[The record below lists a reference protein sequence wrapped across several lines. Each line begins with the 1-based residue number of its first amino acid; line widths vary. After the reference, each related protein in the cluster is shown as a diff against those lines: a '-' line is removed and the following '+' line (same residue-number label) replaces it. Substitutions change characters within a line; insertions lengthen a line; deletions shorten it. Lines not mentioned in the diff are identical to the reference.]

1 MEIHTGLFL
10 KIFYCDK
17 KTPLFPP
24 IVINDHLI
32 SGFREMANFLNLY
45 FAKQCKT
52 IALPTEK
59 NYLAVDFEDQDIL
72 KIIRTFDINK
82 AHVHEN
88 ILTRMI
94 KLGDSSFVKSLPIK
108 FRHSLN
114 YGSLSDNWKR
124 SNIAPVHKTETS
136 I

>member
-1 MEIHTGLFL
+1 
-10 KIFYCDK
+10 
-17 KTPLFPP
+17 
-24 IVINDHLI
+24 
-32 SGFREMANFLNLY
+32 MANFLNLY
-45 FAKQCKT
+45 FAKQCT
-52 IALPTEK
+52 LIENDSSIPTEK
-59 NYLAVDFEDQDIL
+59 NYLCNAAILEVDLEDQDIL
-72 KIIRTFDINK
+72 KIIRAFDINK
-82 AHVHEN
+82 AHVLEN

-94 KLGDSSFVKSLPIK
+94 KLSDSSFVKSLPIK